1 MVQDESVQ
9 ISWKFFY
16 SVFAMLYIIY
26 SYMLLIF
33 YIVYFFGSDDS
44 QQESFVLNVSGIN
57 FYKMKIII
65 NNKLKLHV
73 LQKIILRYNPES
85 AENLTFMIN

>member
-1 MVQDESVQ
+1 MNFHGTGR
-9 ISWKFFY
+9 ISPDIVE
-16 SVFAMLYIIY
+16 VFLFCFRNAIYYLFLYIIN
-26 SYMLLIF
+26 
-33 YIVYFFGSDDS
+33 FFGSDDS

-73 LQKIILRYNPES
+73 LQKS
-85 AENLTFMIN
+85 F